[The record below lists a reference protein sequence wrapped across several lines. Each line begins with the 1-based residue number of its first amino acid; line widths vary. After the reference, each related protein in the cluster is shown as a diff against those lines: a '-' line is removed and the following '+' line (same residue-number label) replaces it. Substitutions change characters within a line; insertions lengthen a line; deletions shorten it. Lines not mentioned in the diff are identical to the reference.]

1 MIQELIRQM
10 INARVDKPC
19 ITIPGYSDKPQPS
32 KPFATI
38 YLVTQKEPDI
48 YREDEEVKGVDSISE
63 TSKYW
68 GDFTFQFDVLG
79 NSDEQAR
86 DIANKLRKLIT
97 YNMRYSDWLVNNI
110 GIADTNFT
118 VTNRNEAL
126 DNQHIFR
133 YTFDITFESEIT
145 LNRVT
150 ELAKILEV
158 TMNDD
163 IINIGGK

>member
-1 MIQELIRQM
+1 MIQEIIRKLI
-10 INARVDKPC
+10 NSRVDKPC
-19 ITIPGYSDKPQPS
+19 ITIPGYSDKPQPP

-48 YREDEEVKGVDSISE
+48 YKEDEEIKGTDKVEE

-79 NSDEQAR
+79 NTDQEAR

-110 GIADTNFT
+110 GIADSSFT
-118 VTNRNEAL
+118 VTQRNEKL

-158 TMNDD
+158 TVNDKQ
-163 IINIGGK
+163 INIGGK